1 MYREVTMTYMTSTSA
16 PNAEAGAELAQG
28 DVPRCLWG
36 GRRGRILI
44 ASTLNN
50 VSSDVVSSHPGDVT
64 QLLLAWSKGDR
75 DALEDLIPV
84 VYGELR
90 RMASR
95 YFRHERP
102 GHTLQATGLVHE
114 AYLKLIDQDHA
125 RWQNRAQFF
134 GVAAQLMRRIL
145 VDHARTR
152 VAAKRGGGVSPVTLV
167 DAAGASPPRGVDV
180 IALDEALTRLTSR
193 YPEQGRL
200 VELRYFGGLT
210 IEETGEAMGI
220 SPATV
225 KRQWTVARAWLL
237 RDLQGEAKS

>member
-1 MYREVTMTYMTSTSA
+1 
-16 PNAEAGAELAQG
+16 
-28 DVPRCLWG
+28 
-36 GRRGRILI
+36 
-44 ASTLNN
+44 
-50 VSSDVVSSHPGDVT
+50 VSSPPGDVT
-64 QLLLAWSKGDR
+64 RLLVAWSKGDR

-90 RMASR
+90 RIAAR

-102 GHTLQATGLVHE
+102 GHTLQPTVLVHE
-114 AYLKLIDQDHA
+114 AYLKLVDQDHA

-145 VDHARTR
+145 VDHARTHA
-152 VAAKRGGGVSPVTLV
+152 AAKRGGGMTPITLV
-167 DAAGASPPRGVDV
+167 DVADASPPRGVDV
-180 IALDEALTRLTSR
+180 IALDEALTRLTGL

-210 IEETGEAMGI
+210 IEETGEAMGT

-237 RDLQGEAKS
+237 RDLKGEATL

>member
-1 MYREVTMTYMTSTSA
+1 M
-16 PNAEAGAELAQG
+16 
-28 DVPRCLWG
+28 
-36 GRRGRILI
+36 
-44 ASTLNN
+44 
-50 VSSDVVSSHPGDVT
+50 SSPPGDVT
-64 QLLLAWSKGDR
+64 RLLVAWSKGDR

-90 RMASR
+90 RIAAR

-102 GHTLQATGLVHE
+102 GHTLQPTVLVHE
-114 AYLKLIDQDHA
+114 AYLKLVDQDHA

-145 VDHARTR
+145 VDHARTHR
-152 VAAKRGGGVSPVTLV
+152 AAKRGGGMTPVTLV
-167 DAAGASPPRGVDV
+167 DVAGASPPRGVDV
-180 IALDEALTRLTSR
+180 IALDEALTRLTSL

-210 IEETGEAMGI
+210 IEETGEAMDT

-237 RDLQGEAKS
+237 RDLKGEAKL

>member
-1 MYREVTMTYMTSTSA
+1 M
-16 PNAEAGAELAQG
+16 
-28 DVPRCLWG
+28 
-36 GRRGRILI
+36 
-44 ASTLNN
+44 
-50 VSSDVVSSHPGDVT
+50 
-64 QLLLAWSKGDR
+64 LLAWTNGDR
-75 DALEDLIPV
+75 DALEDLVPV

-90 RMASR
+90 RIAAR
-95 YFRHERP
+95 YFNHERP
-102 GHTLQATGLVHE
+102 DHTLQATALVHE
-114 AYLKLIDQDHA
+114 AYFKLIDQDHA

-145 VDHARTR
+145 VDHARTHL
-152 VAAKRGGGVSPVTLV
+152 AAKRGGGLTPITLV
-167 DAAGASPPRGVDV
+167 DVAGASSSRGLDV
-180 IALDEALTRLTSR
+180 IALDDALTRLASL

-237 RDLQGEAKS
+237 RDMKGEAKP

>member
-1 MYREVTMTYMTSTSA
+1 
-16 PNAEAGAELAQG
+16 
-28 DVPRCLWG
+28 
-36 GRRGRILI
+36 
-44 ASTLNN
+44 
-50 VSSDVVSSHPGDVT
+50 VVSSPPGDVT
-64 QLLLAWSKGDR
+64 RLLVAWSKGDR
-75 DALEDLIPV
+75 DALEELIPV

-90 RMASR
+90 RIAGR
-95 YFRHERP
+95 YLRHERP
-102 GHTLQATGLVHE
+102 DHTLQPTVLVHE
-114 AYLKLIDQDHA
+114 AYLKLVDQDRA

-145 VDHARTR
+145 VDHARMHA
-152 VAAKRGGGVSPVTLV
+152 AAKRGGGMTPITLV
-167 DAAGASPPRGVDV
+167 DVAGASPSGGIDV
-180 IALDEALTRLTSR
+180 IAVDEALTRLTSL

-237 RDLQGEAKS
+237 RHLKDEATL

>member
-1 MYREVTMTYMTSTSA
+1 M
-16 PNAEAGAELAQG
+16 
-28 DVPRCLWG
+28 
-36 GRRGRILI
+36 
-44 ASTLNN
+44 
-50 VSSDVVSSHPGDVT
+50 SSPPGDVT
-64 QLLLAWSKGDR
+64 RLLVAWSKGDR

-90 RMASR
+90 RIAAR

-102 GHTLQATGLVHE
+102 GHTLQPTVLVHE
-114 AYLKLIDQDHA
+114 AYLKLVDQDHA

-145 VDHARTR
+145 VDHARTHL
-152 VAAKRGGGVSPVTLV
+152 AAKRGGGMTPVTLV
-167 DAAGASPPRGVDV
+167 DVAGASPPRGVDV
-180 IALDEALTRLTSR
+180 IALDEALTRLTSL

-210 IEETGEAMGI
+210 IEETGEAMDT

-237 RDLQGEAKS
+237 RDLKGEAKL

>member
-1 MYREVTMTYMTSTSA
+1 M
-16 PNAEAGAELAQG
+16 
-28 DVPRCLWG
+28 
-36 GRRGRILI
+36 
-44 ASTLNN
+44 
-50 VSSDVVSSHPGDVT
+50 SSPPGDVT
-64 QLLLAWSKGDR
+64 RLLVAWSKGDR

-90 RMASR
+90 RIAAR

-102 GHTLQATGLVHE
+102 GHTLQPTVLVHE
-114 AYLKLIDQDHA
+114 AYLKLVDQDHA

-145 VDHARTR
+145 VDHARTHL
-152 VAAKRGGGVSPVTLV
+152 AAKRGGGMTPVTLV
-167 DAAGASPPRGVDV
+167 DVAGASPPRGVDV
-180 IALDEALTRLTSR
+180 IALDEALTRLTSL

-210 IEETGEAMGI
+210 IEETGEAMDT

-225 KRQWTVARAWLL
+225 KRQWMVARAWLL
-237 RDLQGEAKS
+237 RDLKGEAKL

>member
-1 MYREVTMTYMTSTSA
+1 M
-16 PNAEAGAELAQG
+16 
-28 DVPRCLWG
+28 
-36 GRRGRILI
+36 
-44 ASTLNN
+44 
-50 VSSDVVSSHPGDVT
+50 
-64 QLLLAWSKGDR
+64 LLAWTNGDR
-75 DALEDLIPV
+75 DALEDLVPV

-90 RMASR
+90 RIAAR
-95 YFRHERP
+95 YFNHERP
-102 GHTLQATGLVHE
+102 DHTLQATALVHE
-114 AYLKLIDQDHA
+114 AYFKLIDQDHA

-145 VDHARTR
+145 VDHARTHL
-152 VAAKRGGGVSPVTLV
+152 AAKRGGGLTPITLV
-167 DAAGASPPRGVDV
+167 DVAGASSSRGIDV
-180 IALDEALTRLTSR
+180 IALDDALTRLASL

-237 RDLQGEAKS
+237 RDMKGEAKP

>member
-1 MYREVTMTYMTSTSA
+1 MPGQLDSRTRRLFRSGGSA
-16 PNAEAGAELAQG
+16 YT
-28 DVPRCLWG
+28 
-36 GRRGRILI
+36 RGLYLQDL
-44 ASTLNN
+44 SH
-50 VSSDVVSSHPGDVT
+50 DVVSSPPGDVT
-64 QLLLAWSKGDR
+64 HLLLAWSSGDR

-90 RMASR
+90 RIAGR

-114 AYLKLIDQDHA
+114 AYLKLVDQQRV
-125 RWQNRAQFF
+125 RWQNRAQFY

-145 VDHARTR
+145 VDHARMHG
-152 VAAKRGGGVSPVTLV
+152 AAKRGGGVTPVTLV

-180 IALDEALTRLTSR
+180 IALDEALTRLTDQ

-237 RDLQGEAKS
+237 RDLKGEAKL

>member
-1 MYREVTMTYMTSTSA
+1 M
-16 PNAEAGAELAQG
+16 
-28 DVPRCLWG
+28 
-36 GRRGRILI
+36 
-44 ASTLNN
+44 
-50 VSSDVVSSHPGDVT
+50 SSLPGDVT
-64 QLLLAWSKGDR
+64 RLLLAWSNGDR
-75 DALEDLIPV
+75 DALEGLIPV

-90 RMASR
+90 RIAAR

-102 GHTLQATGLVHE
+102 DHTLQPTGLVHE
-114 AYLKLIDQDHA
+114 AYFKLIDQDHA

-152 VAAKRGGGVSPVTLV
+152 VAAKRGGGMTPITLIDV
-167 DAAGASPPRGVDV
+167 AEASSPRGVDV
-180 IALDEALTRLTSR
+180 IVLDDALTRVTSL
-193 YPEQGRL
+193 YPGQGRL

-225 KRQWTVARAWLL
+225 KRQWMVARAWLL
-237 RDLQGEAKS
+237 RDLKGEATV

>member
-1 MYREVTMTYMTSTSA
+1 VT
-16 PNAEAGAELAQG
+16 
-28 DVPRCLWG
+28 R
-36 GRRGRILI
+36 
-44 ASTLNN
+44 
-50 VSSDVVSSHPGDVT
+50 
-64 QLLLAWSKGDR
+64 LLLAWSNGDR

-90 RMASR
+90 RIAAR

-102 GHTLQATGLVHE
+102 DHTLQPTGLVHE
-114 AYLKLIDQDHA
+114 AYFKLIDQDHA

-152 VAAKRGGGVSPVTLV
+152 VAAKRGGGMTPITLIDV
-167 DAAGASPPRGVDV
+167 GEASSPRGVDV
-180 IALDEALTRLTSR
+180 IVLDDALTRVTSL
-193 YPEQGRL
+193 YPGQGRL

-225 KRQWTVARAWLL
+225 KRQWMVARAWLL
-237 RDLQGEAKS
+237 RDLKGEATV